1 MPHEDR
7 VCGVSTTA
15 FRSSHLLT
23 MISTTEQEAFLSGCA
38 FICEMRKALEA
49 AGVSGESP
57 AVLCTG
63 KAAQHSSFGCDS
75 NSRAQESK
83 F

>member
-1 MPHEDR
+1 MK
-7 VCGVSTTA
+7 TA
-15 FRSSHLLT
+15 FRSNHLLS
-23 MISTTEQEAFLSGCA
+23 MILMTEQEAFLSGCA

-57 AVLCTG
+57 AVLGTG
-63 KAAQHSSFGCDS
+63 KAAQRSSYGYNS
-75 NSRAQESK
+75 NSWARESK